1 MESRG
6 RRLVSMINK
15 SPISKGCDD
24 GEIPCSSTTITGN
37 GGNDDVLRRQME
49 QMFDS
54 DDSDRDPTYYPP
66 KDLIELNDLLGET
79 SGTCVST
86 LQDNNFLRFLRDWEN
101 VDDDAIEVDDMVQ
114 IDLDTRAIVIPIL
127 DNLIKTMF
135 DNIKDDALINVN
147 KIIQKDS
154 DSRVVVIS
162 ILDILLKRIFE
173 DPINRKRWMK
183 PNPDNWKRNVAKK
196 RRSDGLSYITK
207 NKERKPKVPKD
218 IDCSKCL
225 YKCNLPKE
233 VRELLCRHYW
243 SLNFTEKKNFILSN
257 VVIESPKRVLA
268 VKGSKKQRKF
278 TTKCYFSQGGFRQQV
293 CQKYFCSTLA
303 ISYTVIN
310 NAIEKRNQ
318 CGLYDAED
326 QRGKKEPP
334 NKTSQVAVDFVKMHI
349 ESFPTMEPHYIRK
362 TSKRLYLDA
371 NLSIMKMY
379 QLYKIKCQEENAT
392 PVSEI
397 TYRRIFCNN
406 YNYSFFV
413 PKKDQCL
420 VCSKYIKAKPE
431 EQLGMK
437 KDYDEH
443 IARKEVCNNEKQKDK
458 ERASKEKY
466 FRCLTFDLQAVLQ
479 IPSGLVG
486 QLYYSRKLCVYNLCM
501 YEAALPNNAYCFT
514 WSEVN
519 GKRGSS
525 EIGSILYYYL
535 SRYVPLDVSEV
546 CLYSDTCGGQN
557 RNQFV
562 TALLLFAVQNIE
574 HLKQIDHKFLESG
587 HSYMEVDSM
596 HSSIESAKKNT
607 EIYCMPD
614 YISIFKRARRT
625 TTVSV
630 EGVKYTKLPY
640 QIKELK
646 YDEFFD
652 LKKLAEETLNQ
663 KATDCNGNAVKWLK
677 IKRMKYLKSEPSK
690 VLFNYD
696 MSERFLS
703 LDVSGNAQ
711 PGNNRPKRRK
721 EKENPRQASQV
732 TLKKLY
738 SKPLPI
744 TKAKKRDL
752 LALCQKKVI
761 PEEYHGWFSSLPD
774 IDGSDRLPEPATDE
788 DSSEE

>member
-1 MESRG
+1 
-6 RRLVSMINK
+6 
-15 SPISKGCDD
+15 
-24 GEIPCSSTTITGN
+24 
-37 GGNDDVLRRQME
+37 ME

-66 KDLIELNDLLGET
+66 KDLIELNDLSGET

-86 LQDNNFLRFLRDWEN
+86 LQDNNFLRFLRDWED
-101 VDDDAIEVDDMVQ
+101 VDYDAIEVDDMVQ
-114 IDLDTRAIVIPIL
+114 IDLDTWAIVIPIL

-218 IDCSKCL
+218 IDCSTCL

-278 TTKCYFSQGGFRQQV
+278 ITKCYFSQGGFRQQV

-318 CGLYDAED
+318 CGLYDAKD

-334 NKTSQVAVDFVKMHI
+334 NKTSQVAVDFVKMHV

-362 TSKRLYLDA
+362 TSKRLYLNA

-379 QLYKIKCQEENAT
+379 QLYKIKCREENAT

-420 VCSKYIKAKPE
+420 VGSKYIKAKPD

-443 IARKEVCNNEKQKDK
+443 IARKEVCNNEEQKDK

-479 IPSGLVG
+479 IPSGFVG

-501 YEAALPNNAYCFT
+501 YEAALPNNAY
-514 WSEVN
+514 
-519 GKRGSS
+519 G
-525 EIGSILYYYL
+525 LH
-535 SRYVPLDVSEV
+535 
-546 CLYSDTCGGQN
+546 DTCGGQN

-630 EGVKYTKLPY
+630 GGVKYTKLPY

-663 KATDCNGNAVKWLK
+663 KATDCNGNEVKWLK

-690 VLFNYD
+690 VLFNYN

-721 EKENPRQASQV
+721 EKENPRQASQ
-732 TLKKLY
+732 
-738 SKPLPI
+738 
-744 TKAKKRDL
+744 
-752 LALCQKKVI
+752 KKVI
-761 PEEYHGWFSSLPD
+761 PEEYHGWFSSLPN